1 MEVNETE
8 TETVAPLGV
17 CTGWSRHHGGTIS
30 STLVGM
36 ADQPA
41 PGAVTDEE
49 RARVRAEVREKLA
62 AAAARHT
69 PEYWARLREQLGLP
83 PKAA

>member
-1 MEVNETE
+1 
-8 TETVAPLGV
+8 
-17 CTGWSRHHGGTIS
+17 
-30 STLVGM
+30 M
-36 ADQPA
+36 AAEKPA

-49 RARVRAEVREKLA
+49 RARVRAEIRVKLD

-83 PKAA
+83 PKTG

>member
-1 MEVNETE
+1 MT
-8 TETVAPLGV
+8 
-17 CTGWSRHHGGTIS
+17 
-30 STLVGM
+30 
-36 ADQPA
+36 ADKPT

-62 AAAARHT
+62 SAAARHT
-69 PEYWARLREQLGLP
+69 PEYWARLRAHLGLP